1 MKLPG
6 LCVSWSME
14 RRGVK
19 KRILLVGLLAT
30 IAALVCLAC
39 LFLPT
44 DKEVRHIILISIDT
58 IRADHVSS
66 YGYQYKTTPRID
78 AFADNAVLF
87 ENCFSNIPLTL
98 PAHSSMLT
106 GVIPP
111 THGVQ
116 DNLSMALSDSVLT
129 LPEILQVQGYAT
141 YGIISAD
148 VLNKRYGLD
157 QGFDVYDD
165 TFGDEAGKSEMVP
178 QRFADE
184 TAAHAL
190 EWLEENREK
199 KKFMFIH
206 FYDPHT
212 DYTPPAP
219 YDKQFKH
226 PYDGEIAFVD
236 DCIGRIID
244 KLKSLDLY
252 DDSLIIITGD
262 HAELLNE
269 HGEPTHGFF
278 IYQNV
283 LRVPLIIKPVGH
295 SSRTR
300 VADNT
305 SLTDIVPTILGQS
318 GIEIPPHIQGVD
330 LSDYFVRRN
339 HHIPDRYIFNEC
351 LTATKYKGN
360 SLLGVINNQWHY
372 IQTTRPELYNRIEDP
387 HELNNLIGRQPHRG
401 RILQDQLSRIL
412 EASVETRNESA
423 AVLNYES
430 RKALE
435 SLGYVSGAVDSNL
448 KFDRDREDPK
458 DLLKIHNDL
467 QHILT
472 LTHDEKFDEV
482 IKLCNEIITQ
492 RPDIA
497 PTYELLADIYI
508 KLESY
513 DEAIHFAKKKLALL
527 PEDIDSLKFLAQTY
541 SLAEDYPQAIDYI
554 NTILK
559 MNPDDVGAYRKL
571 ADNHL
576 KLKSYDKA
584 IEAMEKRLALLGE
597 DVEALKFLA
606 ETHNLAGNYPEAID
620 YINII
625 LKLKGDDADAYGKLA
640 GVYLKL
646 KSYDKAI
653 DAMQKRLSLLPE
665 DVGSVKFLAEA
676 CYLAGN
682 YRQAVDYVN
691 TILKLEGDAA
701 ETYYYRARNYHRLD
715 DAAGALQDYL
725 KVLQLDPNYLP
736 ARIDAADIYE
746 KTGKLKDAV
755 EHYEIALKQNQ
766 DLAFKHNTVAWIQ
779 ATQKDPEVYNPE
791 SALVHAEKAVELAR
805 DENARA
811 HVYYPHFLDTLA
823 VAQSANGQFDAAIE
837 TAGLALKLC
846 RERELVSEA
855 EEIAERL
862 ELYRRG
868 ETYRE

>member
-1 MKLPG
+1 MKH
-6 LCVSWSME
+6 
-14 RRGVK
+14 RGVK
-19 KRILLVGLLAT
+19 KLILFAGLSAT
-30 IAALVCLAC
+30 VAALVWLAC
-39 LFLPT
+39 LFLPA

-106 GVIPP
+106 GLIPP

-116 DNLSMALSDSVLT
+116 DNLNMALSDSVLT
-129 LPEILQVQGYAT
+129 LPEILQAKGYAT
-141 YGIISAD
+141 YGIIGAD
-148 VLNKRYGLD
+148 VLNRRYGLD

-165 TFGDEAGKSEMVP
+165 TFDSATSKSEIVP
-178 QRFADE
+178 QRYADE

-190 EWLEENREK
+190 EWLEENRKK

-206 FYDPHT
+206 FYDPHS

-262 HAELLNE
+262 HAELLHE

-278 IYQNV
+278 IYQNA

-295 SSRTR
+295 STPAS

-305 SLTDIVPTILGQS
+305 SLTDIVPTILAQS
-318 GIEIPPHIQGVD
+318 GIEIPPHVQGVD
-330 LSDYFVRRN
+330 LSDYLVRPN
-339 HHIPDRYIFNEC
+339 HHINDRYIFNEC

-372 IQTTRPELYNRIEDP
+372 IQTTRSELYNRIEDP
-387 HELNNLIGRQPHRG
+387 EELNNLIDQDPHRG

-412 EASVETRNESA
+412 EASAETRNESS
-423 AVLNYES
+423 VVSSYES

-435 SLGYVSGAVDSNL
+435 SLGYVSGAVDTNH

-458 DLLKIHNDL
+458 DLLEVHNDL
-467 QHILT
+467 QAVLT
-472 LTHDEKFDEV
+472 LTHDEEYDKGIE
-482 IKLCNEIITQ
+482 LCNKIIAR

-497 PTYELLADIYI
+497 TTYELLADLYI

-513 DEAIHFAKKKLALL
+513 DKAIDFAKKRLALL

-541 SLAEDYPQAIDYI
+541 ILAEDYP
-554 NTILK
+554 
-559 MNPDDVGAYRKL
+559 
-571 ADNHL
+571 
-576 KLKSYDKA
+576 
-584 IEAMEKRLALLGE
+584 
-597 DVEALKFLA
+597 
-606 ETHNLAGNYPEAID
+606 EAID
-620 YINII
+620 HINII
-625 LKLKGDDADAYGKLA
+625 LKLKGDDADAYGRLA
-640 GVYLKL
+640 NIYLKL

-653 DAMQKRLSLLPE
+653 DAMQKKLAMLPE
-665 DVGSVKFLAEA
+665 DVIGLKFLAEA
-676 CYLAGN
+676 YRLAGN
-682 YRQAVDYVN
+682 YRQAIDYIN
-691 TILKLEGDAA
+691 TILKFKGDAA

-715 DAAGALQDYL
+715 DAAQALQDYL
-725 KVLQLDPNYLP
+725 KALQLDPEYLP
-736 ARIDAADIYE
+736 ARISAADIYE
-746 KTGKLKDAV
+746 KTGKLKEAV
-755 EHYEIALKQNQ
+755 EHYEIALKQNPN
-766 DLAFKHNTVAWIQ
+766 LAFKHNTVAWIQ
-779 ATQKDPEVYNPE
+779 ATQKDAAVYNPE
-791 SALVHAEKAVELAR
+791 SALIHAEEAVELAT
-805 DENARA
+805 DENSRA
-811 HVYYPHFLDTLA
+811 HAYHPHFLDTLA
-823 VAQSANGQFDAAIE
+823 IAQSANGQFDKAIE

-846 RERELVSEA
+846 RERDLASEA
-855 EEIAERL
+855 KEIAERL
-862 ELYRRG
+862 ELYKQRK
-868 ETYRE
+868 TYRE

>member
-1 MKLPG
+1 MG
-6 LCVSWSME
+6 

-30 IAALVCLAC
+30 IAALVCLAW
-39 LFLPT
+39 LFFPT

-66 YGYQYKTTPRID
+66 YGYPYKTTPRID

-98 PAHSSMLT
+98 PAHASMLT

-129 LPEILQVQGYAT
+129 LPEILQAKGYAT

-148 VLNKRYGLD
+148 VLNKRYGLN

-165 TFGDEAGKSEMVP
+165 TFDAEISKSEMVP

-190 EWLEENREK
+190 EWLEENQEK

-236 DCIGRIID
+236 HCIGRIID

-295 SSRTR
+295 STPVR

-318 GIEIPPHIQGVD
+318 GFEVPPHIQGVD
-330 LSDYFVRRN
+330 LSDYFVRGD

-372 IQTTRPELYNRIEDP
+372 IQTTRPELYDRIEDP
-387 HELNNLIGRQPHRG
+387 QELNNLIGRQPHRG

-412 EASVETRNESA
+412 EASVETRNESDVA
-423 AVLNYES
+423 LNYES

-448 KFDRDREDPK
+448 KFNRDKEDPK
-458 DLLKIHNDL
+458 DLLGIHNDL
-467 QHILT
+467 QVVLT
-472 LTHDEKFDEV
+472 LAHDKRFDEG
-482 IKLCNEIITQ
+482 IKLCNKIIAR
-492 RPDIA
+492 RPDVA

-508 KLESY
+508 KIKSY
-513 DEAIHFAKKKLALL
+513 DKAIEFAKKKLSLL
-527 PEDIDSLKFLAQTY
+527 PKDIDSLKFLAQTY
-541 SLAEDYPQAIDYI
+541 SLAENYPQAIDYI

-559 MNPDDVGAYRKL
+559 MNPDDVDAYRKL

-576 KLKSYDKA
+576 KLESYDKA
-584 IEAMEKRLALLGE
+584 IDAMEKRLALLGE
-597 DVEALKFLA
+597 DVDTLKFLA
-606 ETHNLAGNYPEAID
+606 ETHNLAENYSEAID
-620 YINII
+620 YIKII
-625 LKLKGDDADAYGKLA
+625 LKLKPDDVDAYGKLA

-653 DAMQKRLSLLPE
+653 DAMQKKLALLPD
-665 DVGSVKFLAEA
+665 DVGSLKFLSET
-676 CYLAGN
+676 CHLAGN
-682 YRQAVDYVN
+682 YRQAIDYIN
-691 TILKLEGDAA
+691 TVLKLEGDAP
-701 ETYYYRARNYHRLD
+701 ETYYYRAKNYRRLD
-715 DAAGALQDYL
+715 DAAQALQDYL

-736 ARIDAADIYE
+736 ARINAAEAYE
-746 KTGKLKDAV
+746 KADKLKQAV
-755 EHYEIALKQNQ
+755 EHYETALKQNP

-779 ATQKDPEVYNPE
+779 ATHKDPAIYNPG
-791 SALVHAEKAVELAR
+791 SALAHAEKAVELAR
-805 DENARA
+805 DEKLRA
-811 HVYYPHFLDTLA
+811 HAYYPHFLDTLA
-823 VAQSANGQFDAAIE
+823 IAQSANGQFDVAIE
-837 TAGLALKLC
+837 TAALALKLC

-855 EEIAERL
+855 KEIAERL
-862 ELYRRG
+862 ELYKRG